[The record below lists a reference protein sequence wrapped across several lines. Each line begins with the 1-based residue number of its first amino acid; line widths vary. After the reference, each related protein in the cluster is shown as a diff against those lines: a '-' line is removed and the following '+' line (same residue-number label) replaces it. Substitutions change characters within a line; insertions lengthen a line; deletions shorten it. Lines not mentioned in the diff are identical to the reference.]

1 MTSGLLGGDQVAR
14 IDSVPLCGD
23 FGVQSGDGQQIGAD
37 PVHPVQ
43 MCQQGVAQGGDGR
56 LIGVEHGGDRVAQVV
71 GGVGGEAALLLGRVL
86 QPARVWLMLSA
97 TSWISS

>member
-1 MTSGLLGGDQVAR
+1 M
-14 IDSVPLCGD
+14 
-23 FGVQSGDGQQIGAD
+23 
-37 PVHPVQ
+37 HPVQ

-56 LIGVEHGGDRVAQVV
+56 LIGVEHGVLHLGPHGGDRVAQVV